1 MFVGGLVNI
10 SLVKALLSTEV
21 GQVASTCCTGCA
33 HQLVF
38 EVIFSTVTHVT
49 LCMSNLNRKTRP
61 TEH

>member
-21 GQVASTCCTGCA
+21 GQVASMCCTGCA

-49 LCMSNLNRKTRP
+49 LSVQT
-61 TEH
+61 

>member
-21 GQVASTCCTGCA
+21 GQVASTCCTGRA
-33 HQLVF
+33 HQFVF

-49 LCMSNLNRKTRP
+49 LSVQT
-61 TEH
+61 